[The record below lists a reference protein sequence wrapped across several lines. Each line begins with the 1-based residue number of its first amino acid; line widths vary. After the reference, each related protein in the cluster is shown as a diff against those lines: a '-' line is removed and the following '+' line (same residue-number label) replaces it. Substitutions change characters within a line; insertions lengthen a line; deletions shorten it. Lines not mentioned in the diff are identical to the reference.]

1 MLSKLLK
8 HELRATGRIFL
19 PLYLLLVVFTAINRF
34 FVGRGMQGLTTD
46 EVGTF
51 GATMSRFIEVAS
63 ITLYCIIIVAIF
75 IMTLVVTVMRFY
87 KNLLGEEGYLM
98 NTLPVTVDQHI
109 LSKLLVSLL
118 WQILSALV
126 ACLSIFILIV
136 NRDFF
141 KELNELKVELM
152 LTYSQWAPH
161 VFRFSFET
169 ILLFLV
175 SAVSS
180 VLVIYAAIMVGS
192 QASKHRLLAS
202 FGVYIGFGI
211 AANMITSMVSGIFA
225 PQLQNFFDSL
235 DTVDTEV
242 VLQMFHF
249 VFISGIIFSIIEMVV
264 FYFLTRHMLKKRLN
278 LD

>member
-34 FVGRGMQGLTTD
+34 FVARGMQGLTMDDTNSL
-46 EVGTF
+46 
-51 GATMSRFIEVAS
+51 GATMSQFIEVAS
-63 ITLYCIIIVAIF
+63 ITLYCIIIAAIF

-109 LSKLLVSLL
+109 VSKLLISLL

-126 ACLSIFILIV
+126 AVLSIFILVV
-136 NRDFF
+136 NKDFF
-141 KELNELKVELM
+141 RELNALKVEWALY
-152 LTYSQWAPH
+152 YSQWTSH

-169 ILLFLV
+169 ILLFLI

-202 FGVYIGFGI
+202 FGVYIGFGV
-211 AANMITSMVSGIFA
+211 ATNMITSMVTGIFA
-225 PQLQNFFDSL
+225 PQIETFFESFNDVNVEML
-235 DTVDTEV
+235 
-242 VLQMFHF
+242 LQMFHF
-249 VFISGIIFSIIEMVV
+249 IFISGIIFSIIEMVV
-264 FYFLTRHMLKKRLN
+264 FYFLTRQMLKKRLN